1 MMEETTQTA
10 EQRTEAVKALLKAA
24 ESDEN
29 HAKLEHIEKLERRAK
44 MTPTEQLEDMAKEEK
59 DAYYEDNF
67 KQRFDCLRDIK
78 HHNGFIYLVADEY
91 KSHQKAIKK
100 AFAVLGE
107 HADPKDIQEYAD
119 QHTLH
124 DTIMSVRNFEKHLQ
138 LVLMMAAQ
146 APQYFDTELR
156 DVINRSRAAIMEAHA
171 WFKKNNNKGITSEMY
186 KALTG
191 DDTVCTDKKKFAM
204 LLGKDWQSVVSNV
217 DDMRA
222 AMDLIL

>member
-1 MMEETTQTA
+1 MNEINQTA
-10 EQRTEAVKALLKAA
+10 EERTAAVKALLKAA
-24 ESDEN
+24 ECDAN
-29 HAKLEHIEKLERRAK
+29 DAKLKHIETLERRAN

-59 DAYYEDNF
+59 SPYYEDNF

-78 HHNGFIYLVADEY
+78 QHNGFIYLVADEY

-100 AFAVLGE
+100 AIAIFGE
-107 HADPKDIQEYAD
+107 HADPATIQEYAE

-124 DTIMSVRNFEKHLQ
+124 DTVMSVRNFEKHLQ

-146 APQYFDTELR
+146 APQYFDSELKE
-156 DVINRSRAAIMEAHA
+156 VINRGRAAIMEAHE
-171 WFKKNNNKGITSEMY
+171 WFRKNNNKGITSDMY

-191 DDTVCTDKKKFAM
+191 DDTVCTDKKRFAM
-204 LLGKDWQSVVSNV
+204 LLGENWQAVVSNV